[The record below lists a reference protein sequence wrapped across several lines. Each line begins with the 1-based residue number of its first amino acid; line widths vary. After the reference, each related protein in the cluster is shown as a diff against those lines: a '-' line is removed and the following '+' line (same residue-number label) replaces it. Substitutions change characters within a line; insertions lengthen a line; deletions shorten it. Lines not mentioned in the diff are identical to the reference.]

1 MNETT
6 TTRETRRPPATPS
19 GEQWQDFCHVDDPG
33 AATRW
38 FPGDAPPTTP
48 GVRNAYRVT
57 TIIVDED
64 DDGCRA
70 GVYLYWPGR
79 PETDE
84 NEEMVGPVRL
94 DGERVLEELWRQH
107 PDADKH
113 EHDTLFEEIVEK
125 MLTAHLINT
134 CGKLWREAQT
144 SAMGYAAI
152 DNWSRKIEEAAEK
165 TRSWR
170 LTHG

>member
-1 MNETT
+1 M
-6 TTRETRRPPATPS
+6 
-19 GEQWQDFCHVDDPG
+19 
-33 AATRW
+33 
-38 FPGDAPPTTP
+38 
-48 GVRNAYRVT
+48 
-57 TIIVDED
+57 I
-64 DDGCRA
+64 
-70 GVYLYWPGR
+70 
-79 PETDE
+79 
-84 NEEMVGPVRL
+84 GPVRL

-134 CGKLWREAQT
+134 CGKLWRETQA